1 LKDMNDALAIDG
13 GKPIRTKPFPR
24 RIQMG
29 TEEERAVVEVI
40 RSNAL
45 CRLDGTKVKEL
56 EQKFPEHMGA
66 KHGVA
71 STSGT
76 SAIHV
81 ALGAVRLNPGCEVIT
96 TPLTDVGTI
105 IPILMQNLIP
115 VFADVDPLTCNITAD
130 TIREVMTDRTA
141 AIIPV
146 HLWGQP
152 CDMDPILELAES
164 RDLWVL
170 EDCSQS
176 HDATYKG
183 KKVGTIGDTGCFSF
197 QQSKHMTTGDGGMTI
212 TDDDELASAEAAF
225 ALKGD
230 YFNMFV
236 GMNYRMTE
244 LQGAVALEQL
254 KKLNGIVERRQRNAN
269 RLNQR
274 ISGLEGAHPPHII
287 EGATHVYWLYP
298 LFLKPEKLKVTP
310 KRFSE
315 ALSAEGVPFVWP
327 RSSEEL
333 VYTRPALTQKR
344 VFGNSKCPW
353 DCHTYGRER
362 NYGLGL
368 CPIAEAALPNI
379 LTVAMHECLTYDD
392 IDDMA
397 EAIVKVEAN
406 YRK

>member
-1 LKDMNDALAIDG
+1 MVEKLAIEG
-13 GKPIRTKPFPR
+13 GKPVRTTPFPP

-29 TEEERAVVEVI
+29 PDEERAVVEVI

-45 CRLDGTKVKEL
+45 CRLNGTKVKEL
-56 EQKFPEHMGA
+56 EKKFPEYMGS
-66 KHGVA
+66 KHGIA

-81 ALGAVRLNPGCEVIT
+81 ALGAARLDPGGEVIT
-96 TPLTDVGTI
+96 TPITDTGTI

-115 VFADVDPLTCNITAD
+115 VFADVDPLTCNITAE
-130 TIREVMTDRTA
+130 TIEKVMTDKTV

-152 CDMDPILELAES
+152 CDIDPILELAEKN
-164 RDLWVL
+164 DLWVF
-170 EDCSQS
+170 EDCSQA
-176 HDATYKG
+176 HDARYKG
-183 KKVGTIGDTGCFSF
+183 KKVGTIGDMGCFSF

-212 TDDDELASAEAAF
+212 TDDDNLAVAAAAF

-254 KKLNGIVERRQRNAN
+254 KKLDSIVEKRRRSAE
-269 RLNQR
+269 RLSER
-274 ISGLEGAHPPHII
+274 ISNLEGVHPPHVI

-298 LFLKPEKLKVTP
+298 LFLRSENLKVTP
-310 KRFSE
+310 KRFAE
-315 ALSAEGVPFVWP
+315 ALQAEGAPFVWP

-333 VYTRPALTQKR
+333 VYTKPALTQKK
-344 VFGNSKCPW
+344 VFGSSKCPW
-353 DCHTYGRER
+353 DCHFYGRER
-362 NYGLGL
+362 YYGLGL
-368 CPIAEAALPNI
+368 CPTAEETLPNV
-379 LTVAMHECLTYDD
+379 LTLAMHECLTNDDVDD
-392 IDDMA
+392 IA

>member
-1 LKDMNDALAIDG
+1 MDKLAIEG
-13 GKPIRTKPFPR
+13 GKPVRTKPFPP

-29 TEEERAVVEVI
+29 IEEERAVIEVI

-56 EQKFPEHMGA
+56 ERAFPAHMGA
-66 KHGVA
+66 KYGAA

-81 ALGAVRLNPGCEVIT
+81 ALGAARLNPGGEVIT

-130 TIREVMTDRTA
+130 TIREVMTDKTVA
-141 AIIPV
+141 VIPV
-146 HLWGQP
+146 HLWGQA
-152 CDMDPILELAES
+152 CDLDPILELAEDK
-164 RDLWVL
+164 DLWVL

-176 HDATYKG
+176 HDAIYKG
-183 KKVGTIGDTGCFSF
+183 KKVGTMGDMGCFSF

-212 TDDDELASAEAAF
+212 TNDDDLASATAAF

-254 KKLNGIVERRQRNAN
+254 KKLNGIVERRQRNAD
-269 RLNQR
+269 RLNKQ

-287 EGATHVYWLYP
+287 KGATHVYWLYP
-298 LFLKPEKLKVTP
+298 LFLRPEKLKVTP
-310 KRFSE
+310 KQFSE
-315 ALSAEGVPFVWP
+315 ALAAEGIPFVSP

-333 VYTRPALTQKR
+333 VYTRPALMQKR
-344 VFGNSKCPW
+344 VFGDSKCPW
-353 DCHTYGRER
+353 DCHFYGRKR
-362 NYGLGL
+362 DYGPGL
-368 CPIAEAALPNI
+368 CPTAESTLPNI
-379 LTVAMHECLTYDD
+379 LTVTMHECLTYDD

>member
-1 LKDMNDALAIDG
+1 
-13 GKPIRTKPFPR
+13 
-24 RIQMG
+24 MG
-29 TEEERAVVEVI
+29 IEEERAVIEVI

-56 EQKFPEHMGA
+56 ERAFPEHMGA
-66 KHGVA
+66 KHGAA

-81 ALGAVRLNPGCEVIT
+81 ALGATRLNPGSEVIT

-130 TIREVMTDRTA
+130 TIREVMTDKTA
-141 AIIPV
+141 AIMPV
-146 HLWGQP
+146 HLWGQA
-152 CDMDPILELAES
+152 CDLAPMLELAEEK
-164 RDLWVL
+164 DLWVI

-176 HDATYKG
+176 HDALYNG
-183 KKVGTIGDTGCFSF
+183 KKVGTIGDMGCFSF

-212 TDDDELASAEAAF
+212 TDDDELASATAAF

-254 KKLNGIVERRQRNAN
+254 KKLNGIVERRQRNAH
-269 RLNQR
+269 RLNQL
-274 ISGLEGAHPPHII
+274 IAGLEGAHPPHII
-287 EGATHVYWLYP
+287 KGATHVYWLYP
-298 LFLKPEKLKVTP
+298 LFLSPEKLKVAP
-310 KRFSE
+310 KQFAE
-315 ALSAEGVPFVWP
+315 ALRAEGVPFVWP

-333 VYTRPALTQKR
+333 VYTRPALMQKK
-344 VFGNSKCPW
+344 VFGDSKCPW
-353 DCHTYGRER
+353 DCRMYGRKR
-362 NYGLGL
+362 DYGPGL
-368 CPIAEAALPNI
+368 CPIAESTLPHV
-379 LTVAMHECLTYDD
+379 LTVTMHECLTYDD

-397 EAIVKVEAN
+397 EAIIKVERN